1 MDTTSLKAFQVIQI
15 MFLLLFLLPPPTL
28 LPGGTV
34 LPHVKIQNLSDGV
47 LKC

>member
-15 MFLLLFLLPPPTL
+15 MFLLLFLLSPPTP
-28 LPGGTV
+28 LPGGTI